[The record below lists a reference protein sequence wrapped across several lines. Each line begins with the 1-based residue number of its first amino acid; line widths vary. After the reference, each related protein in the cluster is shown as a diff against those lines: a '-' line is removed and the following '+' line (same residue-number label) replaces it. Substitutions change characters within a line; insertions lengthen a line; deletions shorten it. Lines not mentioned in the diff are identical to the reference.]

1 MSHKYDDQF
10 HAGQRA
16 EEAVRKAAKR
26 FTKRVEVSPNAKT
39 HLVVE
44 ESIRAL
50 LEGFKETHDP
60 KLEARNIKIELLC
73 ESYDTMFD
81 VGAFFPKA
89 YEIKSLLEKRGF
101 KRAFFY
107 VNGRKSETPALNF
120 TVSFWDVDPRDPFTG
135 TPYYELM
142 RTEG

>member
-1 MSHKYDDQF
+1 MLTKYDHF
-10 HAGQRA
+10 GAGARA
-16 EEAVRKAAKR
+16 ENIVRKPTKR

-60 KLEARNIKIELLC
+60 KLEARNIKIELMC

-81 VGAFFPKA
+81 AGAFFPKA
-89 YEIKSLLEKRGF
+89 YEINSVLEKRGF

-107 VNGRKSETPALNF
+107 VNGRKSKTPALTF
-120 TVSFWDVDPRDPFTG
+120 TVSYWDVDPRDPFTG

>member
-1 MSHKYDDQF
+1 MSNKFDDQF
-10 HAGQRA
+10 HTGQRA
-16 EEAVRKAAKR
+16 EETVRKAAKR
-26 FTKRVEVSPNAKT
+26 FSVRVEVSPWAKT

-89 YEIKSLLEKRGF
+89 YKIKSLLEKRGF

>member
-1 MSHKYDDQF
+1 MLTKYDHF
-10 HAGQRA
+10 RAGERA
-16 EEAVRKAAKR
+16 ENIVRKPAKR

-39 HLVVE
+39 HQVVE

-81 VGAFFPKA
+81 AGAFFQILLARFKLINNSLPA
-89 YEIKSLLEKRGF
+89 FLSLYSGYETTRQRL
-101 KRAFFY
+101 
-107 VNGRKSETPALNF
+107 
-120 TVSFWDVDPRDPFTG
+120 
-135 TPYYELM
+135 
-142 RTEG
+142 

>member
-1 MSHKYDDQF
+1 MSNRFDDQF

-16 EEAVRKAAKR
+16 ERTVRKATKR
-26 FTKRVEVSPNAKT
+26 FTVRVEVSPNAKT
-39 HLVVE
+39 HQVVE

-50 LEGFKETHDP
+50 LAGFKETHDP

-73 ESYDTMFD
+73 ESYDTMFNAGD
-81 VGAFFPKA
+81 FFPKA

-107 VNGRKSETPALNF
+107 VNGRKSKTPALNF
-120 TVSFWDVDPRDPFTG
+120 TVSYWDVDPRDPFTA
-135 TPYYELM
+135 TPYFELL